1 MIFTACRAGW
11 IGFARGAAPNLD
23 SKDYPTITTSLF
35 GDVAAVSLGYTP
47 PGLSERAG
55 FALALS
61 DALKR

>member
-1 MIFTACRAGW
+1 VI
-11 IGFARGAAPNLD
+11 APNLD
-23 SKDYPTITTSLF
+23 SKDYPIVITSLF
-35 GDVAAVSLGYTP
+35 GDLAAASLGYTP